1 MFSHWWDISAIVIG
15 PVAAVA
21 ITLWY
26 QARDRSYQS
35 RFDVFR
41 SLVMWRRHGTSPDF
55 VNALNLI
62 PVHFFKNTKV
72 MSRRRALMDV
82 FDDPQWLSQ
91 DLDTKARLLDR
102 METVRAE
109 LIREI
114 GRAVRV
120 GIDDLEILKGA
131 YAPQGW
137 RDEETLKNR
146 AQIAALNLLEGKT
159 ALTVLPIL
167 PNTPPKIE
175 GEQT

>member
-15 PVAAVA
+15 PIAAVV

-26 QARDRSYQS
+26 QARDRIYRS

-41 SLVMWRRHGTSPDF
+41 TLVMFRRHGLSPDF

-62 PVHFFKNTKV
+62 PVHFFKDPKV
-72 MSRRRALMDV
+72 MSRRRALMAV

-91 DLDTKARLLDR
+91 DVDTKSRLLDR
-102 METVRAE
+102 LETVRAE

-114 GRAVRV
+114 GRAVKV

-137 RDEETLKNR
+137 ADEEALKRR
-146 AQIAALNLLEGKT
+146 AQTAALNLLEGKT
-159 ALTVLPIL
+159 ALSVFPIL
-167 PNTPPKIE
+167 PGGIPKNE
-175 GEQT
+175 GDA